1 MPLSPTATSLDPL
14 SIIVT
19 PLDLLSWVATPT
31 DSLDPIATPLE
42 PLSIVA
48 TPLDLL
54 SRVATPT
61 DSLDP
66 IATPLEPLSI
76 VATPLDL
83 LSRLATPT
91 DSLDPIATPLDPLSI
106 VATPLDPFHPFPYT
120 HKLLSLISLLPLN
133 FSHHL
138 AAHFEPLQSLVT
150 VAHLFSLPLPSYNL
164 GTPSSITTPLNR
176 ILINTLATFCCLKCI
191 NNGCIII
198 MLPHLLE
205 KKEKDTEKYSFQC

>member
-1 MPLSPTATSLDPL
+1 MPLDFLLPVTKLLVPLSPTATSLD
-14 SIIVT
+14 
-19 PLDLLSWVATPT
+19 
-31 DSLDPIATPLE
+31 

-66 IATPLEPLSI
+66 IA
-76 VATPLDL
+76 A
-83 LSRLATPT
+83 
-91 DSLDPIATPLDPLSI
+91 PLDPLSI

-150 VAHLFSLPLPSYNL
+150 VAPFQPS
-164 GTPSSITTPLNR
+164 PP
-176 ILINTLATFCCLKCI
+176 
-191 NNGCIII
+191 
-198 MLPHLLE
+198 
-205 KKEKDTEKYSFQC
+205 